1 MQFTIPSNKQKTVVL
16 WIQSLNEGDEQ
27 NECIVHSLHQLI
39 SVREKLH
46 LCYNYLNL
54 SCSTDINFVLTYII
68 YQENNTIDI
77 LLDNFALLTAVVRK
91 AAHSIILRRTLIFT
105 SQGRTGVT
113 TLVRVQSPLNRQ
125 NSSLISVLYVG
136 NHLRPWR
143 THGRVRE
150 AYRIN
155 TGRD

>member
-1 MQFTIPSNKQKTVVL
+1 M
-16 WIQSLNEGDEQ
+16 
-27 NECIVHSLHQLI
+27 
-39 SVREKLH
+39 
-46 LCYNYLNL
+46 
-54 SCSTDINFVLTYII
+54 I

-105 SQGRTGVT
+105 SRGRTGVT

-136 NHLRPWR
+136 NHLRP
-143 THGRVRE
+143 
-150 AYRIN
+150 
-155 TGRD
+155 